1 LSKEEVLE
9 MRKTSK
15 TIWIIL
21 LLLLQLLSEVASAK
35 ESFFNQRYRGWLWFD
50 RSKPDQS
57 RLEQSKLG
65 ESQKEQSIQSKVPT
79 PREAKAAIEARKK
92 ALDNARNIMI
102 ESAYRPGVTKGEFLK
117 AVENYRNLEQ
127 EMQFMALKVGMAWDE
142 TNLLNPEY
150 LDELNHPS
158 NMYGRKKKEEL
169 DLKFN
174 TAILKELA
182 AKSELFVFRNGNCG
196 YCHTLEKHLN
206 RFAKKYGFK
215 VEAVSP
221 DGSTSPYFKTT
232 HSKELIIALGLK
244 LVPTVFLVADND
256 THRYEIARGLVSIE
270 GLERNT
276 LQAAALLKQ
285 NISKSNVIGLGK

>member
-1 LSKEEVLE
+1 MNIAV
-9 MRKTSK
+9 KTRFAK
-15 TIWIIL
+15 AFAALIL
-21 LLLLQLLSEVASAK
+21 MLVMTSETLANNK
-35 ESFFNQRYRGWLWFD
+35 FFEQRYWGWLWFEEKD
-50 RSKPDQS
+50 R
-57 RLEQSKLG
+57 
-65 ESQKEQSIQSKVPT
+65 KEDKNIDTSIPT
-79 PREAKAAIEARKK
+79 PQEAKDSIEARKQ
-92 ALDNARNIMI
+92 ALDNARNIML
-102 ESAYRPGVTKGEFLK
+102 EAAYRPNISKQEFLK
-117 AVENYRNLEQ
+117 SVENYRNLEQ
-127 EMQFMALKVGMAWDE
+127 EMQFMALKVGIAWDE

-169 DLKFN
+169 DAKLN

-182 AKSELFVFRNGNCG
+182 AKSEIFVFRNGNCG

-206 RFAKKYGFK
+206 RFANKYGFK

>member
-1 LSKEEVLE
+1 MEVRIKIRFASALV
-9 MRKTSK
+9 
-15 TIWIIL
+15 IFIL
-21 LLLLQLLSEVASAK
+21 LFGVTSNTLANNK
-35 ESFFNQRYRGWLWFD
+35 FFQQRYRGWLWFEENVKQETKNVEA
-50 RSKPDQS
+50 S
-57 RLEQSKLG
+57 L
-65 ESQKEQSIQSKVPT
+65 PT
-79 PREAKAAIEARKK
+79 PQEAEAAIEVRKQ
-92 ALDNARNIMI
+92 ALDNARNVMI
-102 ESAYRPGVTKGEFLK
+102 EAAYRPGVTKGEFLK
-117 AVENYRNLEQ
+117 TVEDYRNLEQ
-127 EMQFMALKVGMAWDE
+127 KMQFMALKVGMAWDE

-158 NMYGRKKKEEL
+158 NMYGRKKKEEIDAKL
-169 DLKFN
+169 N

-182 AKSELFVFRNGNCG
+182 AKSELFVFRNGDCG
-196 YCHTLEKHLN
+196 YCQTLEKHLN

-285 NISKSNVIGLGK
+285 NISKSNVIRLGK